1 MLKGLERLVSFLK
14 SKEVVVF
21 TGAGM
26 STASGLPDFRGKKGL
41 WKEKDPSLLASVGA
55 LENNYQEFCE
65 FYRWR
70 IKALLE
76 AKPNEGHFILAN
88 WEEKGYVKGII
99 TQNVDGFHQEA
110 GSKKVWELHGTLRK
124 VRCMR
129 CRSRYESALFLERTS
144 CPNCGGKLRP
154 DVVLFG
160 ESLPDLALEKAEELS
175 LSCKCFLV
183 LGSSLRVSPANWF
196 PFLAKRNGAELF
208 IVNMEPT
215 PLDSLAERVIA
226 EEINKVLYCVSEK
239 LQKYI

>member
-1 MLKGLERLVSFLK
+1 MLEGLERLVSFLK

-160 ESLPDLALEKAEELS
+160 ESLPNLALEKAEELS
-175 LSCKCFLV
+175 LDCRCFLV

-196 PFLAKRNGAELF
+196 PSLAKRNKAELF
-208 IVNMEPT
+208 
-215 PLDSLAERVIA
+215 VINHDHTQLNWKA
-226 EEINKVLYCVSEK
+226 DYFFMADIIETLSTIKD
-239 LQKYI
+239 